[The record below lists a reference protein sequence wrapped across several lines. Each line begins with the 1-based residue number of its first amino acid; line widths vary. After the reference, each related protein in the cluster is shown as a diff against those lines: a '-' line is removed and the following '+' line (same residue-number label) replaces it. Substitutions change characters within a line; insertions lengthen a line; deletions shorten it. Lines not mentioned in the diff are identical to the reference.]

1 METSNLKVLFLED
14 SLHDMELLCEMLT
27 DAGYIL
33 DIIHVDNE
41 NEYIKNLN
49 NHQFDII
56 LSDFSLVGFDA
67 FGALEISKHIC
78 PDTPFICVSGSIG
91 EETAIELLKL
101 GAVDYVF
108 KDRPERL
115 PYAIKRALDEAKIKI
130 EHQKAAEELRESE
143 EKFRNIFQLHSA
155 INLLIDPN
163 DGRIID
169 ANKAASDFYE
179 WSIEEL
185 KSMTIFQINT
195 LDCNLLRNEIHHV
208 LDTKKNQFEFV
219 HQKSDGSTVD
229 VEVYSS
235 KITIK
240 GAPYLYS
247 IVHDISEKKKILK
260 DLVAAKEKAEESDRL
275 KTAFIHNISHEIRTP
290 LNSILGFGQYLSEAD
305 LPQNERIEMYDH
317 LQKSSTRLMNTVDDY
332 VDIAMIVTST
342 MKVNK
347 KEFIVQPFFDEFIA
361 DTFYLFNHLKI
372 EYIVDTPIQSS
383 NLTLFSD
390 KELIRKILLKLLDN
404 AIKFTS
410 RGSISCGY
418 KVLDESIEFFVKDT
432 GKGIAQEKIDMIFK
446 MFSQEESSMT
456 RGYEGS
462 GLGLTISKGL
472 LNLLG
477 GDIQVSSVKGIG
489 SNFSFRIPFKTKE
502 TQTNPD
508 KDLKLFIHQN
518 KPVILV
524 AEDDELNYMYMETL
538 FNRNGFE
545 FFHVENGLEAVEL
558 CKNNP
563 KINIVFM
570 DIKMPVMNGLEATK
584 LIRDFRPDLPII
596 ATTAY
601 AQTGDEERFLSE
613 GCNDY
618 LSKPIRKEKLMEIIR
633 KYTKC

>member
-1 METSNLKVLFLED
+1 METVNLKVLFLED
-14 SLHDMELLCEMLT
+14 SLQDMELFSEMLSHS
-27 DAGYIL
+27 GYVL
-33 DIIHVDNE
+33 DLIHVDNE
-41 NEYIKNLN
+41 KEYKQSLIN
-49 NHQFDII
+49 NYFDII

-67 FGALEISKHIC
+67 FGALEICKQIC
-78 PDTPFICVSGSIG
+78 PNTPFICVSGSIG

-115 PYAIKRALDEAKIKI
+115 PYAIKRALEEAKTKMD
-130 EHQKAAEELRESE
+130 HQKAAEELRESE

-179 WSIEEL
+179 WPIEEL
-185 KSMTIFQINT
+185 KSMTIFEINT
-195 LDCNLLRNEIHHV
+195 LDSNLLRNEILHV

-219 HQKSDGSTVD
+219 HRKSDGSTVD

-235 KITIK
+235 KINIK

-247 IVHDISEKKKILK
+247 IVHDISEKKRILK

-290 LNSILGFGQYLSEAD
+290 LNSIIGFGQYLSEAD
-305 LPQNERIEMYDH
+305 LPENERIEMYDH
-317 LQKSSTRLMNTVDDY
+317 LQKSSARLMNTVDDY

-347 KEFIVQPFFDEFIA
+347 KEFLIQSFFDEFVA
-361 DTFYLFNHLKI
+361 DTFHLFNHLKV
-372 EYIVDTPIQSS
+372 EYIIDTPIQNS
-383 NLTLFSD
+383 NVSLCSD
-390 KELIRKILLKLLDN
+390 KELIKKILFKLIDN
-404 AIKFTS
+404 AIKFTT
-410 RGSISCGY
+410 RGSITCGY
-418 KVLDESIEFFVKDT
+418 KILDDYVEFFVKDT
-432 GKGIAQEKIDMIFK
+432 GKGIAQEKIDMIFQ
-446 MFSQEESSMT
+446 MFSQEESSVT
-456 RGYEGS
+456 SGYEGS

-489 SNFSFRIPFKTKE
+489 SNFSFRIPFKTKNTE
-502 TQTNPD
+502 TTPS
-508 KDLKLFIHQN
+508 KDFKLVEIKN

-538 FNRNGFE
+538 FNRSGFE
-545 FFHVENGLEAVEL
+545 YFHVENGLEAVEL

-563 KINIVFM
+563 QINIVFM

-584 LIRDFRPDLPII
+584 LIRDIRPDLPII

-633 KYTKC
+633 KYAKC

>member
-27 DAGYIL
+27 NAGYVL

-41 NEYIKNLN
+41 LDYTKNLN
-49 NHQFDII
+49 SHQFDII

-67 FGALEISKHIC
+67 FGALEISKQIC

-115 PYAIKRALDEAKIKI
+115 PYAIKRALDETKTKIA
-130 EHQKAAEELRESE
+130 HQKAAEELRESE

-155 INLLIDPN
+155 INLLIDPQ
-163 DGRIID
+163 DGHIVD
-169 ANKAASDFYE
+169 ANKAASEFYE

-195 LDCNLLRNEIHHV
+195 LDSNLLRNEMHHI
-208 LDTKKNQFEFV
+208 LDTNKNQFEFI
-219 HQKSDGSTVD
+219 HRKSDGSTVD

-240 GAPYLYS
+240 GIPYLYS
-247 IVHDISEKKKILK
+247 IIHDISDKKKFLL
-260 DLVAAKEKAEESDRL
+260 DLLAAKEKAEESDRL

-305 LPQNERIEMYDH
+305 LPQNERIEMFDH

-383 NLTLFSD
+383 NLALFSD

-477 GDIQVSSVKGIG
+477 GEIQVSSVKGIG
-489 SNFSFRIPFKTKE
+489 SNFSFRIPFKTIE

-508 KDLKLFIHQN
+508 EDLKLFDNQN

-558 CKNNP
+558 CKENP
-563 KINIVFM
+563 QINIVFM

-584 LIRDFRPDLPII
+584 LIRGFRPDLPII

-618 LSKPIRKEKLMEIIR
+618 LAKPIRKEKLMEIIK
-633 KYTKC
+633 KYAKC

>member
-1 METSNLKVLFLED
+1 METVNLKVLFLED
-14 SLHDMELLCEMLT
+14 SLQDMELFSEMLSHS
-27 DAGYIL
+27 GYVL
-33 DIIHVDNE
+33 DLIHVDNE
-41 NEYIKNLN
+41 KEYKQSLIN
-49 NHQFDII
+49 NYFDII

-67 FGALEISKHIC
+67 FGALEICKQIC
-78 PDTPFICVSGSIG
+78 PNTPFICVSGSIG

-115 PYAIKRALDEAKIKI
+115 PYAIKRALEEAKTKMD
-130 EHQKAAEELRESE
+130 HQKAAEELRESE

-195 LDCNLLRNEIHHV
+195 LDSNLLRNEIHHV

-235 KITIK
+235 KINIK

-247 IVHDISEKKKILK
+247 IVHDISEKKRILK

-305 LPQNERIEMYDH
+305 LPENERIEMYDH
-317 LQKSSTRLMNTVDDY
+317 LQKSSARLMNTVDDY

-347 KEFIVQPFFDEFIA
+347 KEFLIQSFFDEFVA
-361 DTFYLFNHLKI
+361 DTFHLFNHLKV
-372 EYIVDTPIQSS
+372 EYIIDTPIQNS
-383 NLTLFSD
+383 NVSLCSD
-390 KELIRKILLKLLDN
+390 KELIKKILFKLIDN
-404 AIKFTS
+404 AIKFTT
-410 RGSISCGY
+410 RGSITCGY
-418 KVLDESIEFFVKDT
+418 KILDDYVEFFVKDT
-432 GKGIAQEKIDMIFK
+432 GKGIAQEKIDMIFQ

-489 SNFSFRIPFKTKE
+489 SNFSFRIPFKTKNTE
-502 TQTNPD
+502 TTPS
-508 KDLKLFIHQN
+508 KDFKLVEIKN

-538 FNRNGFE
+538 FNRSGFE
-545 FFHVENGLEAVEL
+545 YFHVENGLEAVEL

-563 KINIVFM
+563 QINIVFM

-633 KYTKC
+633 KYAKC

>member
-1 METSNLKVLFLED
+1 MTNLYFQSASLVYMLMILILFFSKKRVTNFETKLFAIISVINLIGIMLDILIVYLSYVAPFTS
-14 SLHDMELLCEMLT
+14 SLYILNKFYLL
-27 DAGYIL
+27 YIL
-33 DIIHVDNE
+33 DWSGLFTIYIANISLIDKQKLLSIVQSLITSVCIIATVLIFILPIELINNLVIMYTDGPSVLVLVFTCGIFIVTIAILVLGN
-41 NEYIKNLN
+41 IKNIISRKYIPVYALLVLSIVAFIVRSVSPVVLLTTFIITVINVLMYHTIENPDVKMLN
-49 NHQFDII
+49 EVTTAKIQAERSNRAK
-56 LSDFSLVGFDA
+56 SDFLS
-67 FGALEISKHIC
+67 
-78 PDTPFICVSGSIG
+78 
-91 EETAIELLKL
+91 
-101 GAVDYVF
+101 
-108 KDRPERL
+108 
-115 PYAIKRALDEAKIKI
+115 
-130 EHQKAAEELRESE
+130 
-143 EKFRNIFQLHSA
+143 
-155 INLLIDPN
+155 
-163 DGRIID
+163 
-169 ANKAASDFYE
+169 
-179 WSIEEL
+179 
-185 KSMTIFQINT
+185 SM
-195 LDCNLLRNEIHHV
+195 
-208 LDTKKNQFEFV
+208 
-219 HQKSDGSTVD
+219 
-229 VEVYSS
+229 
-235 KITIK
+235 
-240 GAPYLYS
+240 
-247 IVHDISEKKKILK
+247 
-260 DLVAAKEKAEESDRL
+260 
-275 KTAFIHNISHEIRTP
+275 SHEIRTP

-305 LPQNERIEMYDH
+305 LPQNERIEMFDH

-383 NLTLFSD
+383 NLALFSD

-477 GDIQVSSVKGIG
+477 GEIQVSSVKGIG
-489 SNFSFRIPFKTKE
+489 SNFSFRIPFKTIE

-508 KDLKLFIHQN
+508 EDLKLFDNQN

-558 CKNNP
+558 CKENP
-563 KINIVFM
+563 QINIVFM

-584 LIRDFRPDLPII
+584 LIRGFRPDLPII

-618 LSKPIRKEKLMEIIR
+618 LAKPIRKEKLMEIIK
-633 KYTKC
+633 KYAKC

>member
-14 SLHDMELLCEMLT
+14 SLHDMELFSEMLSQS
-27 DAGYIL
+27 GYVL
-33 DIIHVDNE
+33 DLIHVDNE
-41 NEYIKNLN
+41 KEYIKNLN

-67 FGALEISKHIC
+67 FGALEISKQIC

-108 KDRPERL
+108 KDRPDRL
-115 PYAIKRALDEAKIKI
+115 PYAIKRALDEAKTKMA
-130 EHQKAAEELRESE
+130 HQKAAEELRESE

-155 INLLIDPN
+155 INLLINPD
-163 DGRIID
+163 DGSIVD
-169 ANKAASDFYE
+169 ANNAASEFYG
-179 WSIEEL
+179 WTLDEL
-185 KSMTIFQINT
+185 KAMTIFHINT
-195 LDCNLLRNEIHHV
+195 LDSDLLRTEMHHV
-208 LDTKKNQFEFV
+208 LNTNKNQFEFS
-219 HQKSDGSTVD
+219 HRKADGSHVD

-240 GAPYLYS
+240 GNPFLYS
-247 IVHDISEKKKILK
+247 MIHDISEKKKILK

-275 KTAFIHNISHEIRTP
+275 KTAFINNISHEIRTP

-305 LPQNERIEMYDH
+305 LPQNERVEMYDH

-332 VDIAMIVTST
+332 VDIALIVTST

-347 KEFIVQPFFDEFIA
+347 KEFLVQPFFDELIA
-361 DTFYLFNHLKI
+361 DTFHLFNHLRV
-372 EYIVDTPIQSS
+372 EYIVDTPIQNA
-383 NLTLFSD
+383 NLTLLSD

-410 RGSISCGY
+410 RGSITCGY
-418 KVLDESIEFFVKDT
+418 KVLDEYIEFFVKDT

-477 GDIQVSSVKGIG
+477 GEIQVSSVKGIG
-489 SNFSFRIPFKTKE
+489 SHFSFRIPFKTKE
-502 TQTNPD
+502 IESIKN
-508 KDLKLFIHQN
+508 KDQIMFENQN

-545 FFHVENGLEAVEL
+545 YFHVENGLEAVEL
-558 CKNNP
+558 CKENP
-563 KINIVFM
+563 NINIVFM

-584 LIRDFRPDLPII
+584 IIRNLRPDLPII

-613 GCNDY
+613 GCSDY

-633 KYTKC
+633 KYAKC

>member
-91 EETAIELLKL
+91 KETAIELLKL

-195 LDCNLLRNEIHHV
+195 LDSSLLRNEMHHV
-208 LDTKKNQFEFV
+208 LDTNKNQFEFV
-219 HQKSDGSTVD
+219 HRKSDGSTVD

-247 IVHDISEKKKILK
+247 IVHDISEKKRILK

-633 KYTKC
+633 KYAKC